1 MKYPHLMVVQPPPVR
16 VHGSTVILTKGFLEG
31 VEATQPVVA
40 DLLRDRRQFG
50 LDKYGTLLRTHN
62 GRDPRIDALQ
72 EGLDQIVY
80 LEQARLEA
88 LDKKD
93 RVNVRLFTK
102 LRLNAISI
110 VDKLFNIIQAGE
122 TNASSTAPTTTGR

>member
-16 VHGSTVILTKGFLEG
+16 VSGSTVILTKGFLEG

-80 LEQARLEA
+80 LEQCRLEA

-93 RVNVRLFTK
+93 RVNLRLFTR

-110 VDKLFNIIQAGE
+110 VDNLFNIIQEGDA
-122 TNASSTAPTTTGR
+122 

>member
-16 VHGSTVILTKGFLEG
+16 VAGSTVILTKGFLEG

-93 RVNVRLFTK
+93 RVNLRLFTR

-110 VDKLFNIIQAGE
+110 VDKLFNIIQEGE
-122 TNASSTAPTTTGR
+122 ANASSTPSTDTGR